1 MTKAFHAE
9 PTGNTVNMNCRIRQN
24 KDRPDL
30 YPSSEYQVRWYWKQ
44 SISCCSEDTKPPNV
58 SGKNHKIGFD
68 LTCRCDTLYLQIRS
82 DFQNEKNETF
92 NITDFGI
99 LLDPNSTEKSINKKF
114 GIRKGSYGQKVL
126 LKQVSPNK
134 TNGYYTCIFI
144 TACGSLIGKFSGP

>member
-1 MTKAFHAE
+1 M
-9 PTGNTVNMNCRIRQN
+9 
-24 KDRPDL
+24 
-30 YPSSEYQVRWYWKQ
+30 WKSLSYSQ
-44 SISCCSEDTKPPNV
+44 FSN
-58 SGKNHKIGFD
+58 
-68 LTCRCDTLYLQIRS
+68 S
-82 DFQNEKNETF
+82 DFQNEKNEAF

-144 TACGSLIGKFSGP
+144 TACGSLIGKFLGNIWECRNFSSRIYGS

>member
-1 MTKAFHAE
+1 M
-9 PTGNTVNMNCRIRQN
+9 
-24 KDRPDL
+24 
-30 YPSSEYQVRWYWKQ
+30 WKSLSYSQ
-44 SISCCSEDTKPPNV
+44 FS
-58 SGKNHKIGFD
+58 H
-68 LTCRCDTLYLQIRS
+68 L
-82 DFQNEKNETF
+82 DFQNEKNEAF

-144 TACGSLIGKFSGP
+144 TACGSLIGKFLGNIWKCRNFSCRIYSS

>member
-44 SISCCSEDTKPPNV
+44 SIRISEDTKPPNV

-68 LTCRCDTLYLQIRS
+68 STRDVIRS
-82 DFQNEKNETF
+82 IYKFIQIFKMRKTKRLILRILEYFWIQTQPKN
-92 NITDFGI
+92 
-99 LLDPNSTEKSINKKF
+99 LSIKN
-114 GIRKGSYGQKVL
+114 L
-126 LKQVSPNK
+126 E
-134 TNGYYTCIFI
+134 
-144 TACGSLIGKFSGP
+144 

>member
-1 MTKAFHAE
+1 METIDCLLFRRYKTTKCLRY
-9 PTGNTVNMNCRIRQN
+9 NLYRINYNVYLPLLSFAKSIYEFRFFFC
-24 KDRPDL
+24 L
-30 YPSSEYQVRWYWKQ
+30 GMWKSLSYSQ
-44 SISCCSEDTKPPNV
+44 FS
-58 SGKNHKIGFD
+58 H
-68 LTCRCDTLYLQIRS
+68 L
-82 DFQNEKNETF
+82 DFQNEKNEAF

-144 TACGSLIGKFSGP
+144 TACGSLIGKFLGNIWECRNFSSRIYGS

>member
-44 SISCCSEDTKPPNV
+44 SIRISEDTKPPNV

-68 LTCRCDTLYLQIRS
+68 STLYLQIHS

-144 TACGSLIGKFSGP
+144 TACGSLIGKFCDRKMGGG